1 MAPGAAARTTCSA
14 LTPKRVLLSCRE
26 KKRRFCDAVNR
37 NEKRAAV
44 LASSTLRPN
53 REAFVKRSLCS
64 PAATAGRMYGA
75 TPGRAA
81 ATHHCT
87 KDAGASAEAAA
98 RSCTARTAPS
108 WRRPLGRR
116 GPERLGHAPLTPQ
129 PLVPIP
135 PRPVIAPFAP
145 FAPASH
151 SRLVGGATAES
162 LVRAFWR
169 PLPAL
174 WQWHAP
180 HAEPPCIL

>member
-1 MAPGAAARTTCSA
+1 MLRAHAKTYACP
-14 LTPKRVLLSCRE
+14 CRE
-26 KKRRFCDAVNR
+26 KKRRLDACQAGTR
-37 NEKRAAV
+37 NAHVQRARPLARAAK
-44 LASSTLRPN
+44 T
-53 REAFVKRSLCS
+53 VKRSLCS
-64 PAATAGRMYGA
+64 LAATASPYHGA
-75 TPGRAA
+75 TARRAA

-135 PRPVIAPFAP
+135 PRPVVASFAP